1 VRKTT
6 YERLGQTVFSEI
18 LPNGLAVY
26 LLPKPGFQQT
36 FATFTTRY
44 GSIDRTFRVD
54 GEEVTVPDGLAH
66 FLEHKMFEKE
76 RGDVFPEFAKHG
88 ASANAFTTFDQT
100 TYLFS
105 CTEDVHENTRILLDF
120 VQEPYFTKESVEK
133 EKGIIGQ
140 EIRMYDDNP
149 DWQLFFN
156 LLRAMYK
163 QHPVQIPIAGT
174 VESIAAIDAD
184 TLYRCHRTFYHPSNM
199 VFFAVGG
206 FHVEELL
213 EVIRQNQHGKTFPP
227 KPDVERIVPEE
238 PTEAAEARRE
248 VHMGVSQPRCLIGWK
263 DRQTGISGEAL
274 LKQEMLTGVVL
285 DALFGRSSAF
295 YHRMIDLG
303 LIDQNFSW
311 EYECSPSYGYSVVG
325 GNTTDPDRL
334 AAEVEALLEE
344 VRAKGLPEE
353 EFERSRK
360 KAIGRFISSLD
371 SPGSVA
377 RSFVSYLLRGVDF
390 LTTVEVLEQLTLE
403 DAERRLSDHFVA
415 SQRSVSVVLPK

>member
-44 GSIDRTFRVD
+44 GSVDRTFRVD
-54 GEEVTVPDGLAH
+54 GEVVTVPDGLAH

-76 RGDVFPEFAKHG
+76 RGDVFPEFARHG

-105 CTEDVHENTRILLDF
+105 CTEAVHENTRILLDF

-149 DWQLFFN
+149 DWQVFFN

-174 VESIAAIDAD
+174 VESIAGIDAD

-206 FHVEELL
+206 FDVEALL
-213 EVIRQNQHGKTFPP
+213 QVIQQNQQGKTFPP
-227 KPDVERIVPEE
+227 QPDVERIFPEE
-238 PTEAAEARRE
+238 PAKVAEARRE

-263 DRQTGISGEAL
+263 DRQTGISGEVL
-274 LKQEMLTGVVL
+274 LRQEMLTGVVL

-311 EYECSPSYGYSVVG
+311 EYECSTSYGYSVVG

-377 RSFVSYLLRGVDF
+377 RSFVSYLLRGADF
-390 LTTVEVLEQLTLE
+390 LSTVEVLEQLTLE
-403 DAERRLSDHFVA
+403 DAQRRLSDHFVA
-415 SQRSVSVVLPK
+415 SQRAVSVVLPK